1 MLAEVCASEERGKNL
16 CYSLFNKK
24 MRGTEMT
31 TKEIFNEMQK
41 RMDANPAKIAG
52 IKAVFQ
58 FDISGADPGIYSVA
72 IADRKAMVSEG
83 PNSSPDVTITMAS
96 SDFADMVGGRLD
108 GITAFMG
115 GKLKVNGDMM
125 LAMQL
130 QSLL

>member
-1 MLAEVCASEERGKNL
+1 
-16 CYSLFNKK
+16 
-24 MRGTEMT
+24 MT

-41 RMDANPAKIAG
+41 RMDANPAKLAG
-52 IKAVFQ
+52 MKAVFQ

-72 IADRKAMVSEG
+72 IADGKAAVSEG
-83 PNSSPDVTITMAS
+83 TSSSSNITITMAS
-96 SDFADMVGGRLD
+96 NDFADMVEGKLD

-115 GKLKVNGDMM
+115 GKLKVKGDMM

>member
-1 MLAEVCASEERGKNL
+1 
-16 CYSLFNKK
+16 
-24 MRGTEMT
+24 MT

-41 RMDANPAKIAG
+41 RMDANPAKLAG

-58 FDISGADPGIYSVA
+58 FDISGADPGVYSIA
-72 IADRKAMVSEG
+72 IADGKAAVSEG
-83 PNSSPDVTITMAS
+83 TSASSNITITMAS
-96 SDFADMVGGRLD
+96 NDFADMVEGKLD

-115 GKLKVNGDMM
+115 GKLKVKGDMM

>member
-1 MLAEVCASEERGKNL
+1 
-16 CYSLFNKK
+16 
-24 MRGTEMT
+24 MT

-41 RMDANPAKIAG
+41 RMDANPAKLAG
-52 IKAVFQ
+52 MKAVFQ

-72 IADRKAMVSEG
+72 IADGKAAVSEG
-83 PNSSPDVTITMAS
+83 TSASSNITITMAS
-96 SDFADMVGGRLD
+96 NDFADMVEGKLD

-115 GKLKVNGDMM
+115 GKLKVKGDMM